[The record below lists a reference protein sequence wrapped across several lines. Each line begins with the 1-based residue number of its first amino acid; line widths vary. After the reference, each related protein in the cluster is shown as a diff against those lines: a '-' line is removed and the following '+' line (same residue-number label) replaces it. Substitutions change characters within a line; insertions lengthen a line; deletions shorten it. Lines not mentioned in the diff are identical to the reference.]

1 MTMPEVIMPKMGDAM
16 EAGTLSSWVKHEG
29 DQVEV
34 GDTLAEIETDKA
46 TMELEAEDAGVLTR
60 LLAGEGDEVAVGEAI
75 AVISA
80 DGEAPDAA
88 PDEAREEEEE
98 EEEEETADGADGRET
113 AETKDAETETAE
125 TEDAETEDAETG
137 APETKDAETKNAE
150 TKAPETKDAE
160 TKDAKSGEQG
170 ARARGAEEQQAATS
184 GPERS
189 ADGRVR
195 ASPVVRRLAREH
207 GIELAGI
214 SGSGPDGRIV
224 ERDVR
229 AALDSTDK
237 GAPERSAQAPADAA
251 PEGDGS
257 TPAAVTAPAP
267 SGATGT
273 ELSPLSRTQ
282 RVVGERMQQAWQAP
296 HHYATVEVHVDELLA
311 LRGRLNEALANE
323 AADGSG
329 DESGADGPADGPVKL
344 SINDF
349 VMRACALA
357 LRTFP
362 KLNSWWTA
370 EGIELHQRVDLAM
383 AVALEDGL
391 ITPVIRNA
399 AERTLSGISTEA
411 KELAARARSGK
422 LRPDEYQG
430 GTFTVSN
437 MGMYGVESFTAI
449 VNPPSVSIVAVSAVA
464 RRPDF
469 DAAGDVVPRSVLK
482 LTVGSD
488 HRVINGAENARYLTE
503 VKRLLEHPLLLTV

>member
-1 MTMPEVIMPKMGDAM
+1 MPEVVMPKMGDAM
-16 EAGTLSSWVKHEG
+16 EAGTLSSWLKHEG

-34 GDTLAEIETDKA
+34 GDALAEIETDKT

-60 LLAGEGDEVAVGEAI
+60 LIAGEGDEVAVGEPI
-75 AVISA
+75 AVIST

-88 PDEAREEEEE
+88 PDEARQVA
-98 EEEEETADGADGRET
+98 EETADSIGGRET
-113 AETKDAETETAE
+113 AETEAAETEAAE
-125 TEDAETEDAETG
+125 
-137 APETKDAETKNAE
+137 
-150 TKAPETKDAE
+150 
-160 TKDAKSGEQG
+160 SGEQG
-170 ARARGAEEQQAATS
+170 ARPREAEARRAATS

-229 AALDSTDK
+229 AVLERAEK

-251 PEGDGS
+251 PAGDGS
-257 TPAAVTAPAP
+257 TPAPVTAPAP
-267 SGATGT
+267 SGAAGT

-311 LRGRLNEALANE
+311 LRGRLNEALVDG

-329 DESGADGPADGPVKL
+329 DGSGADGPGGPVRL

-349 VMRACALA
+349 VMKACAQA

-370 EGIELHQRVDLAM
+370 DGIELHQRVDLAM

-399 AERTLSGISTEA
+399 AERTLSAISAEA

-449 VNPPSVSIVAVSAVA
+449 INPPSVSIVAVSAVA

-488 HRVINGAENARYLTE
+488 HRVVNGAENARYLAE

>member
-1 MTMPEVIMPKMGDAM
+1 MPEVIMPKMGDAM
-16 EAGTLSSWVKHEG
+16 EAGTLASWLKHEG

-34 GDTLAEIETDKA
+34 GDALAEIETDKA
-46 TMELEAEDAGVLTR
+46 TMELEADDAGVLTR
-60 LLAGEGDEVAVGEAI
+60 LIAGEGDEVAVGEAI

-88 PDEAREEEEE
+88 PDEAREVA
-98 EEEEETADGADGRET
+98 EETADSVGGRET
-113 AETKDAETETAE
+113 AETEAAETETEE
-125 TEDAETEDAETG
+125 TEAADATAE
-137 APETKDAETKNAE
+137 
-150 TKAPETKDAE
+150 
-160 TKDAKSGEQG
+160 SGEQAAP
-170 ARARGAEEQQAATS
+170 AREAETRRAATS
-184 GPERS
+184 GPERP

-195 ASPVVRRLAREH
+195 ASPLVRRLARER

-214 SGSGPDGRIV
+214 SGSGPDSRIV

-229 AALDSTDK
+229 AVLESTEK
-237 GAPERSAQAPADAA
+237 GAPEQSAQARMDAA
-251 PEGDGS
+251 TAGDGS
-257 TPAAVTAPAP
+257 TPAPVTAPAP
-267 SGATGT
+267 SGTAGT
-273 ELSPLSRTQ
+273 ELYPLSRTQ

-311 LRGRLNEALANE
+311 LRERLNEALTDGAT
-323 AADGSG
+323 DGSG
-329 DESGADGPADGPVKL
+329 DGSGTDGPADGPVRL

-349 VMRACALA
+349 VMKACALA
-357 LRTFP
+357 LRMFP

-370 EGIELHQRVDLAM
+370 DGIELHQRVDLAM
-383 AVALEDGL
+383 AVALDDGL

-399 AERTLSGISTEA
+399 AERTLSAISTEA
-411 KELAARARSGK
+411 RELAARARSGN

-449 VNPPSVSIVAVSAVA
+449 VNPPSVSIVAVSAVG

-469 DAAGDVVPRSVLK
+469 DATGDVVPRSVLK

-488 HRVINGAENARYLTE
+488 HRVVNGAENARYLAE

>member
-1 MTMPEVIMPKMGDAM
+1 MPKMGDAM
-16 EAGTLSSWVKHEG
+16 EAGTLSSWLKHEG

-34 GDTLAEIETDKA
+34 GDALAEIETDKT

-60 LLAGEGDEVAVGEAI
+60 LIAGEGDEVAVGEPI

-88 PDEAREEEEE
+88 PDEARQVA
-98 EEEEETADGADGRET
+98 EETADSVGGRET
-113 AETKDAETETAE
+113 AETETGEAEAAETEAAE
-125 TEDAETEDAETG
+125 
-137 APETKDAETKNAE
+137 
-150 TKAPETKDAE
+150 
-160 TKDAKSGEQG
+160 SGEQG
-170 ARARGAEEQQAATS
+170 ARPREAEAGRAATS

-195 ASPVVRRLAREH
+195 ASPAVRRLAREH

-229 AALDSTDK
+229 AVLERAEK

-251 PEGDGS
+251 PAGDGS
-257 TPAAVTAPAP
+257 TPAPVTAAAP
-267 SGATGT
+267 SGAAGT

-311 LRGRLNEALANE
+311 LRGRLNEALADG

-329 DESGADGPADGPVKL
+329 DGSGADGPGGPVKL

-349 VMRACALA
+349 VMKACAQA

-370 EGIELHQRVDLAM
+370 DGIELHQRVDLAM

-399 AERTLSGISTEA
+399 AERTLSAISTEA
-411 KELAARARSGK
+411 RELAARARSGK

-449 VNPPSVSIVAVSAVA
+449 INPPSVSIVAVSAVA

-488 HRVINGAENARYLTE
+488 HRVVNGAENARYLAE

>member
-16 EAGTLSSWVKHEG
+16 EAGTLSSWLKHEG

-34 GDTLAEIETDKA
+34 GDALAEIETDKA

-60 LLAGEGDEVAVGEAI
+60 LIAGEGDEVAVGKAI

-88 PDEAREEEEE
+88 PDETRDVA
-98 EEEEETADGADGRET
+98 EETADSVGGRET
-113 AETKDAETETAE
+113 AETETEE
-125 TEDAETEDAETG
+125 TEAAEAT
-137 APETKDAETKNAE
+137 
-150 TKAPETKDAE
+150 
-160 TKDAKSGEQG
+160 AKSGGQRAP
-170 ARARGAEEQQAATS
+170 AREAKARRAATS
-184 GPERS
+184 DLERS
-189 ADGRVR
+189 ADGQVR
-195 ASPVVRRLAREH
+195 ASPLVRRLAREH
-207 GIELAGI
+207 GVELAGI

-229 AALDSTDK
+229 AVLESTEK
-237 GAPERSAQAPADAA
+237 GTPERSAQGPTDAA
-251 PEGDGS
+251 PAGDGS
-257 TPAAVTAPAP
+257 TPAPVTAPAP
-267 SGATGT
+267 SGAAGI

-296 HHYATVEVHVDELLA
+296 HHYATVEVHVDEMLA
-311 LRGRLNEALANE
+311 LRGRLNEALADG

-329 DESGADGPADGPVKL
+329 GGSAADGPGDGPVRL

-349 VMRACALA
+349 VMKACALA

-370 EGIELHQRVDLAM
+370 DGIELHQRVDLAM

-399 AERTLSGISTEA
+399 AERTLSAISIEA
-411 KELAARARSGK
+411 RELAARARSGK

-449 VNPPSVSIVAVSAVA
+449 VNSPSVSIVAVSAVA

-469 DAAGDVVPRSVLK
+469 DATGEVVPRSVLK
-482 LTVGSD
+482 LTIGSD
-488 HRVINGAENARYLTE
+488 HRAVNGAENARYLAE

>member
-1 MTMPEVIMPKMGDAM
+1 MPEVLMPKMGDAM
-16 EAGTLSSWVKHEG
+16 EAGTLSSWLKHEG

-34 GDTLAEIETDKA
+34 GDALAEIETDKT

-60 LLAGEGDEVAVGEAI
+60 VIAGEGDEVAVGEPI

-88 PDEAREEEEE
+88 PDEARQGA
-98 EEEEETADGADGRET
+98 EETEDSASGRET
-113 AETKDAETETAE
+113 AETQTAETQTAKSETAE
-125 TEDAETEDAETG
+125 TKAAKNETAEAET
-137 APETKDAETKNAE
+137 AE
-150 TKAPETKDAE
+150 TKAAE
-160 TKDAKSGEQG
+160 TEATESGERG
-170 ARARGAEEQQAATS
+170 VRARGAEAQKAAAS

-207 GIELAGI
+207 GIELAEI

-229 AALDSTDK
+229 AVLEGAEK

-251 PEGDGS
+251 PAGDGS
-257 TPAAVTAPAP
+257 TSAQVTAAAP
-267 SGATGT
+267 SGAAGT

-311 LRGRLNEALANE
+311 LRGRLNEALVDG

-329 DESGADGPADGPVKL
+329 DGSGVDAPGADGPVGGPVRL

-349 VMRACALA
+349 VMKACALA

-370 EGIELHQRVDLAM
+370 DGIELHQRVDLAM

-399 AERTLSGISTEA
+399 GERTLSAISTEA
-411 KELAARARSGK
+411 KELAVRARSGK

-449 VNPPSVSIVAVSAVA
+449 INPPSVSIVAVSAVA

-469 DAAGDVVPRSVLK
+469 DAAGDIVPRSVLK

-488 HRVINGAENARYLTE
+488 HRVVNGAENARYLAE

>member
-1 MTMPEVIMPKMGDAM
+1 MPEVVMPKMGDAM
-16 EAGTLSSWVKHEG
+16 EAGTLASWLKHEG

-34 GDTLAEIETDKA
+34 GDALAEIETDKA
-46 TMELEAEDAGVLTR
+46 TMELDADDAGVLTR
-60 LLAGEGDEVAVGEAI
+60 LIAGEGDEVAVGEAI

-88 PDEAREEEEE
+88 PDEAREVA
-98 EEEEETADGADGRET
+98 EETADSVGGRET
-113 AETKDAETETAE
+113 AETETEETETEE
-125 TEDAETEDAETG
+125 TEAADATAE
-137 APETKDAETKNAE
+137 
-150 TKAPETKDAE
+150 
-160 TKDAKSGEQG
+160 SGEQAAP
-170 ARARGAEEQQAATS
+170 AREAEARRAATS
-184 GPERS
+184 GPERP

-195 ASPVVRRLAREH
+195 ASPLVRRLAREH

-229 AALDSTDK
+229 AVLESTEK
-237 GAPERSAQAPADAA
+237 GAPEQSAQAPADAA
-251 PEGDGS
+251 TAGDGS
-257 TPAAVTAPAP
+257 TPAPVTAPAP
-267 SGATGT
+267 SGTAGT
-273 ELSPLSRTQ
+273 ELYPLSRTQ

-311 LRGRLNEALANE
+311 LRERLNEALADG

-329 DESGADGPADGPVKL
+329 DGSGVDGPAGGLVRL

-349 VMRACALA
+349 VMKACALA

-370 EGIELHQRVDLAM
+370 DGIELHQRVDLAM

-399 AERTLSGISTEA
+399 AERTLSAISAEA
-411 KELAARARSGK
+411 RELAARARSGK

-488 HRVINGAENARYLTE
+488 HRVVNGAENARYLAE

>member
-16 EAGTLSSWVKHEG
+16 EAGTLSSWLKHEG
-29 DQVEV
+29 DQVEA
-34 GDTLAEIETDKA
+34 GDILAEIETDKA
-46 TMELEAEDAGVLTR
+46 TMELEAEDTGVLTR
-60 LLAGEGDEVAVGEAI
+60 LIAGEGDEVAVGEPI

-88 PDEAREEEEE
+88 SDEAGQVA
-98 EEEEETADGADGRET
+98 EETADSAGGRET
-113 AETKDAETETAE
+113 ADTEGAE
-125 TEDAETEDAETG
+125 TEDAETEGAEAEGAEAEGAET
-137 APETKDAETKNAE
+137 ETAE
-150 TKAPETKDAE
+150 
-160 TKDAKSGEQG
+160 SGEQG
-170 ARARGAEEQQAATS
+170 ARAREAEAGRAAAPGS
-184 GPERS
+184 ERS

-229 AALDSTDK
+229 AALERAEK

-251 PEGDGS
+251 PAGDGS
-257 TPAAVTAPAP
+257 TPAPVTAAAP
-267 SGATGT
+267 SGAAGT

-311 LRGRLNEALANE
+311 LRGQLNEALAE
-323 AADGSG
+323 RAADGSG
-329 DESGADGPADGPVKL
+329 DGSGMDGSAGGPVRL

-349 VMRACALA
+349 VMKACALA
-357 LRTFP
+357 LGTFP
-362 KLNSWWTA
+362 KLNSWWTSD
-370 EGIELHQRVDLAM
+370 GIELHQRVDLAM

-399 AERTLSGISTEA
+399 AEQTLSAISTEA

-422 LRPDEYQG
+422 LHPDEYQG

-449 VNPPSVSIVAVSAVA
+449 INPPSVSIVAVSAVA

-469 DAAGDVVPRSVLK
+469 DAAGDLVARSVLK

-488 HRVINGAENARYLTE
+488 HRVVNGAENARYLAE

>member
-1 MTMPEVIMPKMGDAM
+1 MPEVIMPKMGDAM
-16 EAGTLSSWVKHEG
+16 EAGTLASWLKHEG

-34 GDTLAEIETDKA
+34 GDALAEIETDKA

-60 LLAGEGDEVAVGEAI
+60 LVAGEGDEVAVGETI

-88 PDEAREEEEE
+88 PDKAREVA
-98 EEEEETADGADGRET
+98 EETADSADGRET
-113 AETKDAETETAE
+113 AETETAETGTAETGTAETGTAETETAE
-125 TEDAETEDAETG
+125 TETAETETAET
-137 APETKDAETKNAE
+137 TAE
-150 TKAPETKDAE
+150 
-160 TKDAKSGEQG
+160 SGEQG
-170 ARARGAEEQQAATS
+170 ARTREDEGRQAATS

-189 ADGRVR
+189 GDGRVR

-207 GIELAGI
+207 SIELAGI
-214 SGSGPDGRIV
+214 SGSGPGGRIV

-229 AALDSTDK
+229 AALESTEK
-237 GAPERSAQAPADAA
+237 GAPEPSAQ
-251 PEGDGS
+251 
-257 TPAAVTAPAP
+257 P
-267 SGATGT
+267 SGGATGT

-296 HHYATVEVHVDELLA
+296 HHYATVEVHVDELLT
-311 LRGRLNEALANE
+311 LRGRLNEALA
-323 AADGSG
+323 DGSE
-329 DESGADGPADGPVKL
+329 DDSGADGPVRL

-349 VMRACALA
+349 VMKACALA

-370 EGIELHQRVDLAM
+370 DGIELHQQVDLAM

-399 AERTLSGISTEA
+399 VERTLSAISTEA
-411 KELAARARSGK
+411 RELAARARSGK

-449 VNPPSVSIVAVSAVA
+449 INPPSVSIVAVSAVG

-469 DAAGDVVPRSVLK
+469 DATGAVVPRSVLK
-482 LTVGSD
+482 LTIGSD
-488 HRVINGAENARYLTE
+488 HRVINGAENARYLAE

>member
-1 MTMPEVIMPKMGDAM
+1 
-16 EAGTLSSWVKHEG
+16 
-29 DQVEV
+29 
-34 GDTLAEIETDKA
+34 
-46 TMELEAEDAGVLTR
+46 MELEAEDAGVLTR
-60 LLAGEGDEVAVGEAI
+60 LIAGEGDEVPVGKPI

-80 DGEAPDAA
+80 DGEAPEEA
-88 PDEAREEEEE
+88 PDEARQGAEEAADGEAPEEAPGE
-98 EEEEETADGADGRET
+98 AGQAAEETTDGAGGR
-113 AETKDAETETAE
+113 ETAE
-125 TEDAETEDAETG
+125 TEDAETETTEAE
-137 APETKDAETKNAE
+137 AAEPEAAE
-150 TKAPETKDAE
+150 P
-160 TKDAKSGEQG
+160 GEQG
-170 ARARGAEEQQAATS
+170 ARAREAKEQRAPTS

-229 AALDSTDK
+229 AALEGAEK
-237 GAPERSAQAPADAA
+237 GAPERGTQAPAEAA
-251 PEGDGS
+251 PAGDGS
-257 TPAAVTAPAP
+257 APAPVTAPAP
-267 SGATGT
+267 SGAAGT

-311 LRGRLNEALANE
+311 LRGRLNEALADGG
-323 AADGSG
+323 ADGSG
-329 DESGADGPADGPVKL
+329 DGSGADGPASGPVKL

-349 VMRACALA
+349 VMKACALA

-370 EGIELHQRVDLAM
+370 EGIELHQRVDMAM

-399 AERTLSGISTEA
+399 AERSLSAISTEA
-411 KELAARARSGK
+411 KELAARARAGK

-449 VNPPSVSIVAVSAVA
+449 INPPSVSIVAVSAVA

-469 DAAGDVVPRSVLK
+469 DAAGDLVPRSVLK

-488 HRVINGAENARYLTE
+488 HRVVNGAENARYLAE

>member
-1 MTMPEVIMPKMGDAM
+1 MPEVIMPKMGDAM
-16 EAGTLSSWVKHEG
+16 EAGTLASWLKHEG

-34 GDTLAEIETDKA
+34 GDALAEIETDKA

-60 LLAGEGDEVAVGEAI
+60 LIAGEGDEVAVGEAI

-88 PDEAREEEEE
+88 PDEAREEEE
-98 EEEEETADGADGRET
+98 AGNSVGGQET
-113 AETKDAETETAE
+113 AETETAETETAE
-125 TEDAETEDAETG
+125 TEDAETEDAET
-137 APETKDAETKNAE
+137 EDAE
-150 TKAPETKDAE
+150 
-160 TKDAKSGEQG
+160 SGEQRAQ
-170 ARARGAEEQQAATS
+170 AREAEARRAATPGS
-184 GPERS
+184 ERP

-195 ASPVVRRLAREH
+195 ASPIVRRLAREH

-214 SGSGPDGRIV
+214 SGSGPDGRII

-229 AALDSTDK
+229 AVMESTEK
-237 GAPERSAQAPADAA
+237 GTPEPSAQAPADAA
-251 PEGDGS
+251 REGDGS
-257 TPAAVTAPAP
+257 TPAPVTAPAP
-267 SGATGT
+267 SGAAGT
-273 ELSPLSRTQ
+273 ELSRLSRTQ

-296 HHYATVEVHVDELLA
+296 HHYATIEVHVDELLA
-311 LRGRLNEALANE
+311 LRGRLNEALA
-323 AADGSG
+323 DGSG
-329 DESGADGPADGPVKL
+329 DDSGADGPAGGPVRL

-349 VMRACALA
+349 VMKACALA

-370 EGIELHQRVDLAM
+370 DGIELHQRVDLAM

-399 AERTLSGISTEA
+399 AERTLSAISTEA
-411 KELAARARSGK
+411 RELAARARSGK

-449 VNPPSVSIVAVSAVA
+449 VNPPSVSIVAVSAAA

-469 DAAGDVVPRSVLK
+469 DATGDVVPRSVLK

-488 HRVINGAENARYLTE
+488 HRVINGAENARFLAE

>member
-1 MTMPEVIMPKMGDAM
+1 MPEVIMPKMGDAM
-16 EAGTLSSWVKHEG
+16 EAGTLASWLKHEG

-34 GDTLAEIETDKA
+34 GDALAEIETDKA

-60 LLAGEGDEVAVGEAI
+60 LVAGEGDEVAVGETI

-88 PDEAREEEEE
+88 PDKAREVA
-98 EEEEETADGADGRET
+98 EETADSAGGRET
-113 AETKDAETETAE
+113 AETETAE
-125 TEDAETEDAETG
+125 TETAETETAET
-137 APETKDAETKNAE
+137 TAE
-150 TKAPETKDAE
+150 
-160 TKDAKSGEQG
+160 SGEQG
-170 ARARGAEEQQAATS
+170 ASTREDEGRQAATS

-189 ADGRVR
+189 GDGRVR
-195 ASPVVRRLAREH
+195 ASPVVRRLAQEH
-207 GIELAGI
+207 SIELAGI
-214 SGSGPDGRIV
+214 SGSGPGGRIV

-229 AALDSTDK
+229 AALESTEK
-237 GAPERSAQAPADAA
+237 GAPEPSAQ
-251 PEGDGS
+251 
-257 TPAAVTAPAP
+257 P
-267 SGATGT
+267 SDATGT

-311 LRGRLNEALANE
+311 LRGRLNEALAE
-323 AADGSG
+323 GSE
-329 DESGADGPADGPVKL
+329 DDSGADGPVRL

-349 VMRACALA
+349 VMKACALA

-362 KLNSWWTA
+362 KLNSWRTA
-370 EGIELHQRVDLAM
+370 DGIELHQQVDLAM

-399 AERTLSGISTEA
+399 AERTLSAISTEA
-411 KELAARARSGK
+411 RELAARARSGK

-449 VNPPSVSIVAVSAVA
+449 INPPSVSIVAVSAVG

-469 DAAGDVVPRSVLK
+469 DATGAVVPRSVLK

-488 HRVINGAENARYLTE
+488 HRVVNGAENARYLAE

>member
-1 MTMPEVIMPKMGDAM
+1 MPEVIMPKMGDAM
-16 EAGTLSSWVKHEG
+16 EAGTLSSWLKHEG

-60 LLAGEGDEVAVGEAI
+60 VIAGEGDEVAVGEPI

-88 PDEAREEEEE
+88 PDETRQA
-98 EEEEETADGADGRET
+98 EEETEDGADGREAAEGEENKAGEAKAAE
-113 AETKDAETETAE
+113 AETKEAKAEETETKEAKAE
-125 TEDAETEDAETG
+125 KTEATE
-137 APETKDAETKNAE
+137 P
-150 TKAPETKDAE
+150 
-160 TKDAKSGEQG
+160 GEQG
-170 ARARGAEEQQAATS
+170 GRAREAEARQAATS
-184 GPERS
+184 GPEPS

-207 GIELAGI
+207 DIELAGI

-229 AALDSTDK
+229 AVLEGAEK
-237 GAPERSAQAPADAA
+237 GTPERSTQASADAA
-251 PEGDGS
+251 PAGDGS
-257 TPAAVTAPAP
+257 SAAPVTAPAP
-267 SGATGT
+267 SGAAET

-311 LRGRLNEALANE
+311 LRRQLNEALADE
-323 AADGSG
+323 TADGSEVDAPG
-329 DESGADGPADGPVKL
+329 VDDPADGPVRL

-349 VMRACALA
+349 VMKACALA
-357 LRTFP
+357 LRAFP

-370 EGIELHQRVDLAM
+370 DGIELHRRVDLAM

-399 AERTLSGISTEA
+399 AERSLSAISTEA
-411 KELAARARSGK
+411 KELAKRARSGK

-449 VNPPSVSIVAVSAVA
+449 INPPSVSIVAVSAVA

-469 DAAGDVVPRSVLK
+469 DEAGDVVPRSVLK

-488 HRVINGAENARYLTE
+488 HRVVNGAENARYLAE

>member
-16 EAGTLSSWVKHEG
+16 EAGTLSSWLKHEG

-60 LLAGEGDEVAVGEAI
+60 LIAGEGDEVAVGEPI

-88 PDEAREEEEE
+88 PDEARQVVEES
-98 EEEEETADGADGRET
+98 
-113 AETKDAETETAE
+113 AETETGETDASESGAAE
-125 TEDAETEDAETG
+125 TETREAKAAETEAAQPG
-137 APETKDAETKNAE
+137 KQA
-150 TKAPETKDAE
+150 
-160 TKDAKSGEQG
+160 G
-170 ARARGAEEQQAATS
+170 RAREPEARRAAAS

-229 AALDSTDK
+229 AVLEGAEK

-251 PEGDGS
+251 PAGDGS
-257 TPAAVTAPAP
+257 TPPQVTAAAP
-267 SGATGT
+267 SGAAGT

-311 LRGRLNEALANE
+311 LRGQLNEALAE
-323 AADGSG
+323 PAADGSG
-329 DESGADGPADGPVKL
+329 DGSGVDAPGVDGPVGGPVRL

-349 VMRACALA
+349 VMKACALA

-370 EGIELHQRVDLAM
+370 DGIELHQRVDLAM

-399 AERTLSGISTEA
+399 GELTLSAISTEA
-411 KELAARARSGK
+411 KELAMRARSGK

-449 VNPPSVSIVAVSAVA
+449 INPPSVSIVAVSAVA

-469 DAAGDVVPRSVLK
+469 DAAGDIVPRSVLK

-488 HRVINGAENARYLTE
+488 HRVVNGAENARYLAE

>member
-1 MTMPEVIMPKMGDAM
+1 MPEVIMPKMGDAM
-16 EAGTLSSWVKHEG
+16 EAGTLASWLKHEG
-29 DQVEV
+29 DQVKV
-34 GDTLAEIETDKA
+34 GDALAEIETDKA

-60 LLAGEGDEVAVGEAI
+60 LVAGEGDEVAVGETI

-88 PDEAREEEEE
+88 PDKAREVA
-98 EEEEETADGADGRET
+98 EETADSADGQET
-113 AETKDAETETAE
+113 GETETAETETAE
-125 TEDAETEDAETG
+125 TTAE
-137 APETKDAETKNAE
+137 
-150 TKAPETKDAE
+150 
-160 TKDAKSGEQG
+160 SGEQG
-170 ARARGAEEQQAATS
+170 ARAREDKGRQAATS

-189 ADGRVR
+189 GDGRVR

-207 GIELAGI
+207 SIELAGI
-214 SGSGPDGRIV
+214 SGSGPGGRIV

-229 AALDSTDK
+229 AALESTKK
-237 GAPERSAQAPADAA
+237 GAPEPSAQPR
-251 PEGDGS
+251 G
-257 TPAAVTAPAP
+257 
-267 SGATGT
+267 GATGT

-311 LRGRLNEALANE
+311 LRGRLNETL
-323 AADGSG
+323 ADGSE
-329 DESGADGPADGPVKL
+329 DDSGAEGPVRL

-349 VMRACALA
+349 VMKACALA

-370 EGIELHQRVDLAM
+370 DGIELHQQVDLAM

-399 AERTLSGISTEA
+399 AERTLSAISTEA
-411 KELAARARSGK
+411 RDLAARARSGK

-449 VNPPSVSIVAVSAVA
+449 INPPSVSIVAVSAVG

-469 DAAGDVVPRSVLK
+469 DATGAVVPRSVLK

-488 HRVINGAENARYLTE
+488 HRVVNGAENARYLAE

>member
-1 MTMPEVIMPKMGDAM
+1 MPEVIMPKMGDAM
-16 EAGTLSSWVKHEG
+16 EAGTLASWLKHEG

-34 GDTLAEIETDKA
+34 GDALAEIETDKA
-46 TMELEAEDAGVLTR
+46 TMELEADDAGVLTR
-60 LLAGEGDEVAVGEAI
+60 LIAGEGDEVAVGEAI

-88 PDEAREEEEE
+88 PDEAREVA
-98 EEEEETADGADGRET
+98 EETADSVGGRET
-113 AETKDAETETAE
+113 AETEAAETETEE
-125 TEDAETEDAETG
+125 TEAADATAE
-137 APETKDAETKNAE
+137 
-150 TKAPETKDAE
+150 
-160 TKDAKSGEQG
+160 SGEQAAP
-170 ARARGAEEQQAATS
+170 AREAETRRAATS
-184 GPERS
+184 GPERP

-195 ASPVVRRLAREH
+195 ASPLVRRLARER

-214 SGSGPDGRIV
+214 SGSGPDSRIV

-229 AALDSTDK
+229 AVLESTEK
-237 GAPERSAQAPADAA
+237 GAPEQSAQARMDAA
-251 PEGDGS
+251 TAGDGS
-257 TPAAVTAPAP
+257 TPAPVTAPAP
-267 SGATGT
+267 SGTAGT
-273 ELSPLSRTQ
+273 ELYPLSRTQ

-311 LRGRLNEALANE
+311 LRERLNEALADG
-323 AADGSG
+323 ATDGSG
-329 DESGADGPADGPVKL
+329 DGSGTDGPADGPVRL

-349 VMRACALA
+349 VMKACALA
-357 LRTFP
+357 LRMFP

-370 EGIELHQRVDLAM
+370 DGIELHQRVDLAM

-399 AERTLSGISTEA
+399 AERTLSAISTEA
-411 KELAARARSGK
+411 RELAARARSGN

-469 DAAGDVVPRSVLK
+469 DATGDVVPRSVLK

-488 HRVINGAENARYLTE
+488 HRVVNGAENARYLAE

>member
-16 EAGTLSSWVKHEG
+16 EAGTVSSWLKHEG
-29 DQVEV
+29 DQIEV

-60 LLAGEGDEVAVGEAI
+60 LIAGEGDEVAVGEPI

-88 PDEAREEEEE
+88 PDEARQGPEEA
-98 EEEEETADGADGRET
+98 ADSADGRTT
-113 AETKDAETETAE
+113 AKTEGGSGGEENGAAEAR
-125 TEDAETEDAETG
+125 AAETG
-137 APETKDAETKNAE
+137 AAETGAAE
-150 TKAPETKDAE
+150 TGAAE
-160 TKDAKSGEQG
+160 TGAAGTKAAGSGKQG
-170 ARARGAEEQQAATS
+170 ARTREAEGRRAAAA

-207 GIELAGI
+207 GIELAEI
-214 SGSGPDGRIV
+214 PGSGPDGRIV

-229 AALDSTDK
+229 AVLERADQ
-237 GAPERSAQAPADAA
+237 GAPEQGAQAPADAGA
-251 PEGDGS
+251 AGDGS
-257 TPAAVTAPAP
+257 APAPVTAPAA
-267 SGATGT
+267 SGAAGT

-282 RVVGERMQQAWQAP
+282 RVVGERLQQAWRAP
-296 HHYATVEVHVDELLA
+296 HHYATMEVHMDELLA
-311 LRGRLNEALANE
+311 LRGRLNEALA
-323 AADGSG
+323 DGTAG
-329 DESGADGPADGPVKL
+329 GSGADGPVRL

-349 VMRACALA
+349 VMKACALA

-370 EGIELHQRVDLAM
+370 DGIELHQQVDLAM

-399 AERTLSGISTEA
+399 GERTLSAISAEA

-449 VNPPSVSIVAVSAVA
+449 INPPSVSIMAVSAVA

-469 DAAGDVVPRSVLK
+469 DAAGDVVARSVLK

-488 HRVINGAENARYLTE
+488 HRVVNGAENARYLAE

>member
-1 MTMPEVIMPKMGDAM
+1 MPEVIMPKMGDAM
-16 EAGTLSSWVKHEG
+16 EAGTLSSWLKHEG

-34 GDTLAEIETDKA
+34 GDALAEIETDKA
-46 TMELEAEDAGVLTR
+46 SMELEAEDAGVLTR
-60 LLAGEGDEVAVGEAI
+60 IIAGEGDEVAVGEAI

-80 DGEAPDAA
+80 DGEAPDTA
-88 PDEAREEEEE
+88 PDEAREVAEES
-98 EEEEETADGADGRET
+98 ADSVGGREA
-113 AETKDAETETAE
+113 AESEAAESEAAESEAAETEA
-125 TEDAETEDAETG
+125 AETG
-137 APETKDAETKNAE
+137 TAEAAAE
-150 TKAPETKDAE
+150 
-160 TKDAKSGEQG
+160 SGEHG
-170 ARARGAEEQQAATS
+170 ARARGAEPRHAASS

-189 ADGRVR
+189 SDGWVR
-195 ASPVVRRLAREH
+195 ASPLVRQLARKH
-207 GIELAGI
+207 GIDLAGI
-214 SGSGPDGRIV
+214 SGSGPDGRII

-229 AALDSTDK
+229 AMLESTDK
-237 GAPERSAQAPADAA
+237 GAPKPSAKAPTDATVA
-251 PEGDGS
+251 GDGS
-257 TPAAVTAPAP
+257 APAP
-267 SGATGT
+267 VTAHAPGSAPVT

-296 HHYATVEVHVDELLA
+296 HHYATMEVHVDELLA
-311 LRGRLNEALANE
+311 LRERLNEALADG

-329 DESGADGPADGPVKL
+329 DDSRADGPAGGPIRL

-349 VMRACALA
+349 VMKACALA

-370 EGIELHQRVDLAM
+370 DGIELHQRVDLAM

-399 AERTLSGISTEA
+399 AERTLSAISAEA
-411 KELAARARSGK
+411 RELATRARSGK

-469 DAAGDVVPRSVLK
+469 DATGDVVPRSVLK

-488 HRVINGAENARYLTE
+488 HRVVNGAENARYLAE
-503 VKRLLEHPLLLTV
+503 VKRLLEHPLLLTA

>member
-1 MTMPEVIMPKMGDAM
+1 MPEVIMPKMGDAM
-16 EAGTLSSWVKHEG
+16 EAGTLSSWLKHEG

-60 LLAGEGDEVAVGEAI
+60 LIAGEGDEVAVGEPI

-80 DGEAPDAA
+80 DGKAPDAA
-88 PDEAREEEEE
+88 PDEARQV
-98 EEEEETADGADGRET
+98 
-113 AETKDAETETAE
+113 AEETAE
-125 TEDAETEDAETG
+125 TETGETETAASESEAAETEAAE
-137 APETKDAETKNAE
+137 
-150 TKAPETKDAE
+150 
-160 TKDAKSGEQG
+160 SGEQKG
-170 ARARGAEEQQAATS
+170 RAREPEERQAATS

-189 ADGRVR
+189 TDGRVR

-229 AALDSTDK
+229 AVLEGAEK

-251 PEGDGS
+251 PAGDGS
-257 TPAAVTAPAP
+257 APAQVTAPAP
-267 SGATGT
+267 SGAAGT

-311 LRGRLNEALANE
+311 LRGRLNEALADG

-329 DESGADGPADGPVKL
+329 DGPWVDAPGVDGPGVDGPVGGPVRL

-349 VMRACALA
+349 VMKACALA

-370 EGIELHQRVDLAM
+370 DGIELHQRVDLAM

-399 AERTLSGISTEA
+399 GERTLSAISTEA
-411 KELAARARSGK
+411 KELAMRARSGK

-449 VNPPSVSIVAVSAVA
+449 INPPSVSIVAVSAVA

-469 DAAGDVVPRSVLK
+469 DAAGDIVPRSVLK

-488 HRVINGAENARYLTE
+488 HRVVNGAENARYLAE

>member
-1 MTMPEVIMPKMGDAM
+1 MPKMGDAM
-16 EAGTLSSWVKHEG
+16 EAGTLSSWLKHEG

-34 GDTLAEIETDKA
+34 GDALAEIETDKT

-60 LLAGEGDEVAVGEAI
+60 VIAGEGDEVAVGEPI

-88 PDEAREEEEE
+88 PDEARQGA
-98 EEEEETADGADGRET
+98 EETEDSASGRET
-113 AETKDAETETAE
+113 AETQTAETQTAETQTAKSETAE
-125 TEDAETEDAETG
+125 TKAAKNETAEAET
-137 APETKDAETKNAE
+137 AE
-150 TKAPETKDAE
+150 TKAAE
-160 TKDAKSGEQG
+160 TEATESGEQG
-170 ARARGAEEQQAATS
+170 VRARGAEAQKAAAS

-229 AALDSTDK
+229 AVLEGAEK

-251 PEGDGS
+251 PAGDGS
-257 TPAAVTAPAP
+257 TSAQVTAAAP
-267 SGATGT
+267 SGAAGT

-311 LRGRLNEALANE
+311 LRGRLNEALVDG

-329 DESGADGPADGPVKL
+329 EGSGVDAPGVDGPVGGPVKL

-349 VMRACALA
+349 VMKACALA

-370 EGIELHQRVDLAM
+370 DGIELHQRVDLAM
-383 AVALEDGL
+383 AVALDDGL

-399 AERTLSGISTEA
+399 GERTLSAISTEA
-411 KELAARARSGK
+411 KELAMRARSGK

-437 MGMYGVESFTAI
+437 MGMYGVDSFTAI
-449 VNPPSVSIVAVSAVA
+449 INPPSVSIVAVSAVA

-469 DAAGDVVPRSVLK
+469 DAAGDIVPRSVLK

-488 HRVINGAENARYLTE
+488 HRVVNGAENARYLAE

>member
-1 MTMPEVIMPKMGDAM
+1 MPEVIMPKMGDAM
-16 EAGTLSSWVKHEG
+16 EAGTLASWLKHEG

-34 GDTLAEIETDKA
+34 GDALAEIETDKA

-60 LLAGEGDEVAVGEAI
+60 LIAGEGDEVAVGEAI

-88 PDEAREEEEE
+88 PDEAREV
-98 EEEEETADGADGRET
+98 
-113 AETKDAETETAE
+113 AEETAE
-125 TEDAETEDAETG
+125 TEAPETEAAETEAPESE
-137 APETKDAETKNAE
+137 APETEALETE
-150 TKAPETKDAE
+150 
-160 TKDAKSGEQG
+160 
-170 ARARGAEEQQAATS
+170 ARQAATS
-184 GPERS
+184 GPENA

-195 ASPVVRRLAREH
+195 ASPIVRRLAREH
-207 GIELAGI
+207 DIDLARI

-229 AALDSTDK
+229 AVLESTEE
-237 GAPERSAQAPADAA
+237 GAPERSMQAPAG
-251 PEGDGS
+251 EG
-257 TPAAVTAPAP
+257 A
-267 SGATGT
+267 GT

-296 HHYATVEVHVDELLA
+296 HHYATMEVHVDELLA
-311 LRGRLNEALANE
+311 LRGRLNEALADE
-323 AADGSG
+323 AADGSEDG
-329 DESGADGPADGPVKL
+329 SGADRPAGDPVRL

-349 VMRACALA
+349 VMKACALA

-370 EGIELHQRVDLAM
+370 DGIELHQQVDLAM

-399 AERTLSGISTEA
+399 AERTLSAISAEA
-411 KELAARARSGK
+411 RELAARARSGK

-449 VNPPSVSIVAVSAVA
+449 VNPPSVSIVAVSAAA

-469 DAAGDVVPRSVLK
+469 DATGAVVPRSVLK
-482 LTVGSD
+482 LTIGSD
-488 HRVINGAENARYLTE
+488 HRVVNGAENARYLAE
-503 VKRLLEHPLLLTV
+503 VKRLLEQPLLLTV

>member
-1 MTMPEVIMPKMGDAM
+1 MPEVIMPKMGDAM
-16 EAGTLSSWVKHEG
+16 EAGTLSSWLKHEG

-34 GDTLAEIETDKA
+34 GDALAEIETDKA
-46 TMELEAEDAGVLTR
+46 SMELEAEDAGVLTR
-60 LLAGEGDEVAVGEAI
+60 IIAGEGDEVAVGEAI

-80 DGEAPDAA
+80 DGEASGTA
-88 PDEAREEEEE
+88 PDEAREVAEES
-98 EEEEETADGADGRET
+98 ADSVGGREA
-113 AETKDAETETAE
+113 AESEAAETEA
-125 TEDAETEDAETG
+125 AETG
-137 APETKDAETKNAE
+137 TAEAAAE
-150 TKAPETKDAE
+150 
-160 TKDAKSGEQG
+160 SGEHG
-170 ARARGAEEQQAATS
+170 ARARGAEPRHAASS

-189 ADGRVR
+189 SDGWVR
-195 ASPVVRRLAREH
+195 ASPLVRQLAREH
-207 GIELAGI
+207 GIDLAGI
-214 SGSGPDGRIV
+214 SGSGPGGRIV

-229 AALDSTDK
+229 AVLESTDK
-237 GAPERSAQAPADAA
+237 GAPEPSAKAPADA
-251 PEGDGS
+251 
-257 TPAAVTAPAP
+257 TPVTK
-267 SGATGT
+267 
-273 ELSPLSRTQ
+273 LSPLSRTQ

-296 HHYATVEVHVDELLA
+296 HHYATMEVHVDELLA
-311 LRGRLNEALANE
+311 LRERLNEALADG
-323 AADGSG
+323 ATDGSG
-329 DESGADGPADGPVKL
+329 DDSRADGPAGGPIRL

-349 VMRACALA
+349 VMKACALA

-370 EGIELHQRVDLAM
+370 DGIELHQRVDLAM

-399 AERTLSGISTEA
+399 AERTLSAISAEA
-411 KELAARARSGK
+411 RELAARARSGK

-469 DAAGDVVPRSVLK
+469 DATGDVVPRSVLK

-488 HRVINGAENARYLTE
+488 HRVVNGAENARYLAE
-503 VKRLLEHPLLLTV
+503 VKRLLEHPLLLTA

>member
-1 MTMPEVIMPKMGDAM
+1 MPEVIMPKMGDAM
-16 EAGTLSSWVKHEG
+16 EAGTLSSWLKHEG

-34 GDTLAEIETDKA
+34 GDALAEIETDKA

-60 LLAGEGDEVAVGEAI
+60 LIAGEGDEVAVGEPI

-88 PDEAREEEEE
+88 PDEARQGA
-98 EEEEETADGADGRET
+98 EETEDSASGRET
-113 AETKDAETETAE
+113 AETQTAETQTAKSETAE
-125 TEDAETEDAETG
+125 TKAAKNETAEAET
-137 APETKDAETKNAE
+137 AE
-150 TKAPETKDAE
+150 TKAAE
-160 TKDAKSGEQG
+160 TEATESGERG
-170 ARARGAEEQQAATS
+170 VRARGAEAQKAAAS

-207 GIELAGI
+207 GIELAEI

-229 AALDSTDK
+229 AVLEGAEK

-251 PEGDGS
+251 PAGDGS
-257 TPAAVTAPAP
+257 TSAQVTAAAP
-267 SGATGT
+267 SGAAGT

-311 LRGRLNEALANE
+311 LRGRLNEALVDG

-329 DESGADGPADGPVKL
+329 DGSGVDAPGADGPVGGPVRL

-349 VMRACALA
+349 VMKACALA

-370 EGIELHQRVDLAM
+370 DGIELHQRVDLAM
-383 AVALEDGL
+383 AVALDDGL

-399 AERTLSGISTEA
+399 GERTLSAISTEA
-411 KELAARARSGK
+411 KELAMRARSGK

-437 MGMYGVESFTAI
+437 MGMYGVDSFTAI
-449 VNPPSVSIVAVSAVA
+449 INPPSVSIVAVSAVA

-469 DAAGDVVPRSVLK
+469 DAAGDIVPRSVLK

-488 HRVINGAENARYLTE
+488 HRVVNGAENARYLAE

>member
-1 MTMPEVIMPKMGDAM
+1 MPEVIMPKMGDAM
-16 EAGTLSSWVKHEG
+16 EAGTLASWLKHEG

-34 GDTLAEIETDKA
+34 GDALAEIETDKA
-46 TMELEAEDAGVLTR
+46 TMELEADDAGVLTR
-60 LLAGEGDEVAVGEAI
+60 LIAGEGDEVAVGEAI

-88 PDEAREEEEE
+88 PDEAHEVA
-98 EEEEETADGADGRET
+98 EETADSVGGRET
-113 AETKDAETETAE
+113 AETETAE
-125 TEDAETEDAETG
+125 TETAETETAET
-137 APETKDAETKNAE
+137 ETAETETADATAE
-150 TKAPETKDAE
+150 
-160 TKDAKSGEQG
+160 SGEQAAP
-170 ARARGAEEQQAATS
+170 AREAETRRAATS
-184 GPERS
+184 GPERP

-195 ASPVVRRLAREH
+195 ASPLVRRLARER

-229 AALDSTDK
+229 AVLESTEK
-237 GAPERSAQAPADAA
+237 GAPEQSAQAPTDAA
-251 PEGDGS
+251 TAGDGS
-257 TPAAVTAPAP
+257 TPAPVTAPAP
-267 SGATGT
+267 SGTAGT
-273 ELSPLSRTQ
+273 ELYPLSRTQ

-311 LRGRLNEALANE
+311 LRERLNEALADG
-323 AADGSG
+323 ATDGSG
-329 DESGADGPADGPVKL
+329 DGSGTDGPADGPVRL

-349 VMRACALA
+349 VMKACALA

-370 EGIELHQRVDLAM
+370 DGIELHQRVDLAM

-399 AERTLSGISTEA
+399 AERTLSAISTEA
-411 KELAARARSGK
+411 RELAARARSGN

-469 DAAGDVVPRSVLK
+469 DATGDVVPRSVLK

-488 HRVINGAENARYLTE
+488 HRVVNGAENARYLAE

>member
-16 EAGTLSSWVKHEG
+16 EAGTLSSWLKHEG

-60 LLAGEGDEVAVGEAI
+60 LIAGEGDEVPVGKPI

-80 DGEAPDAA
+80 DGEAPEEAPGEAGQAA
-88 PDEAREEEEE
+88 EETTDGEAPGEERQAA
-98 EEEEETADGADGRET
+98 EETADSAGGRET
-113 AETKDAETETAE
+113 AETEGAETETTEAE
-125 TEDAETEDAETG
+125 AAEPEAAE
-137 APETKDAETKNAE
+137 PEAAE
-150 TKAPETKDAE
+150 
-160 TKDAKSGEQG
+160 SGEQG
-170 ARARGAEEQQAATS
+170 ARAREAKEQRAPTS

-229 AALDSTDK
+229 AALEGAEK
-237 GAPERSAQAPADAA
+237 GAPERGTQAPAGAA
-251 PEGDGS
+251 PAGDGS
-257 TPAAVTAPAP
+257 APAPVTAPAP
-267 SGATGT
+267 SGAAGT

-311 LRGRLNEALANE
+311 LRGRLNEALADGG
-323 AADGSG
+323 ADGSG
-329 DESGADGPADGPVKL
+329 DGSGADGPASGPVKL

-349 VMRACALA
+349 VMKACALA

-370 EGIELHQRVDLAM
+370 EGIELHQRVDMAM

-399 AERTLSGISTEA
+399 AERSLSAISTEA
-411 KELAARARSGK
+411 KELAARARAGK

-449 VNPPSVSIVAVSAVA
+449 INPPSVSIVAVSAVA

-469 DAAGDVVPRSVLK
+469 DAAGDLVPRSVLK

-488 HRVINGAENARYLTE
+488 HRVVNGAENARYLAE

>member
-1 MTMPEVIMPKMGDAM
+1 MPEVIMPKMGDAM
-16 EAGTLSSWVKHEG
+16 EAGTLASWLKHEG

-34 GDTLAEIETDKA
+34 GDALAEIETDKA
-46 TMELEAEDAGVLTR
+46 TMELEADDAGVLTR
-60 LLAGEGDEVAVGEAI
+60 LIAGEGDEVAVGEAI

-88 PDEAREEEEE
+88 PDEAREVA
-98 EEEEETADGADGRET
+98 EETADSVGGRET
-113 AETKDAETETAE
+113 AETEAAETETEE
-125 TEDAETEDAETG
+125 TEAADATAE
-137 APETKDAETKNAE
+137 
-150 TKAPETKDAE
+150 
-160 TKDAKSGEQG
+160 SGEQAAP
-170 ARARGAEEQQAATS
+170 AREAETRRAATS
-184 GPERS
+184 GPERP

-195 ASPVVRRLAREH
+195 ASPLVRRLARER

-214 SGSGPDGRIV
+214 SGSGPDSRIV

-229 AALDSTDK
+229 AVLESTEK
-237 GAPERSAQAPADAA
+237 GAPEQSAQARMDAA
-251 PEGDGS
+251 TAGDGS
-257 TPAAVTAPAP
+257 TPAPVTAPAP
-267 SGATGT
+267 SGTAGT
-273 ELSPLSRTQ
+273 ELYPLSRTQ

-296 HHYATVEVHVDELLA
+296 HHYATVEVHVDGLLA
-311 LRGRLNEALANE
+311 LRERLNEALADG
-323 AADGSG
+323 ATDGSG
-329 DESGADGPADGPVKL
+329 DGSGTDGPADGPVRL

-349 VMRACALA
+349 VMKACALA
-357 LRTFP
+357 LRMFP

-370 EGIELHQRVDLAM
+370 DGIELHQRVDLAM

-399 AERTLSGISTEA
+399 AERTLSAISTEA
-411 KELAARARSGK
+411 RELAARARSGN

-469 DAAGDVVPRSVLK
+469 DATGDVVPRSVLK

-488 HRVINGAENARYLTE
+488 HRVVNGAENARYLAE

>member
-1 MTMPEVIMPKMGDAM
+1 MPEVIMPKMGDAM
-16 EAGTLSSWVKHEG
+16 EAGTLASWLKHEG

-34 GDTLAEIETDKA
+34 GDALAEIETDKA

-60 LLAGEGDEVAVGEAI
+60 LIAGEGDEVAVGEAI
-75 AVISA
+75 AMISA

-98 EEEEETADGADGRET
+98 EKTEDNVGGQ
-113 AETKDAETETAE
+113 ETAE
-125 TEDAETEDAETG
+125 TEAAE
-137 APETKDAETKNAE
+137 
-150 TKAPETKDAE
+150 
-160 TKDAKSGEQG
+160 SGEQG
-170 ARARGAEEQQAATS
+170 AQAREAEARRSATP
-184 GPERS
+184 GPERP

-195 ASPVVRRLAREH
+195 ASPIVRRLAREH

-229 AALDSTDK
+229 AALESTEK
-237 GAPERSAQAPADAA
+237 GAPEQGAQAPADAA
-251 PEGDGS
+251 RAGDGS
-257 TPAAVTAPAP
+257 TPAPVTAPAP
-267 SGATGT
+267 SGAAGT
-273 ELSPLSRTQ
+273 ELSPLSKTQ
-282 RVVGERMQQAWQAP
+282 RVVGERTQQAWQAP
-296 HHYATVEVHVDELLA
+296 HHYATIEVYVDELLA
-311 LRGRLNEALANE
+311 LRGRLNEALADR

-329 DESGADGPADGPVKL
+329 DDSGADGPAGGPVRL

-349 VMRACALA
+349 VMKACALA

-370 EGIELHQRVDLAM
+370 DGIELHQRVDLAM

-399 AERTLSGISTEA
+399 AERTLSAISAEA
-411 KELAARARSGK
+411 RELAARARSGK

-449 VNPPSVSIVAVSAVA
+449 INPPSVSIVAVSAVA

-469 DAAGDVVPRSVLK
+469 DATGDVVPRSVLK

-488 HRVINGAENARYLTE
+488 HRVVNGAENARYLAE

>member
-16 EAGTLSSWVKHEG
+16 EAGTLSSWLKHEG

-34 GDTLAEIETDKA
+34 GDVLAEIETDKA

-60 LLAGEGDEVAVGEAI
+60 LIAGEGDEVAVGKPI
-75 AVISA
+75 AMISE
-80 DGEAPDAA
+80 DGETPDAA
-88 PDEAREEEEE
+88 PDEADQEA
-98 EEEEETADGADGRET
+98 EETADSAGGR
-113 AETKDAETETAE
+113 ETAE
-125 TEDAETEDAETG
+125 TEDAETKDAEG
-137 APETKDAETKNAE
+137 EPAETKDADTE
-150 TKAPETKDAE
+150 APETKDAE
-160 TKDAKSGEQG
+160 TKDAESGEQG
-170 ARARGAEEQQAATS
+170 ARAREAGKQQAATS
-184 GPERS
+184 IPERS

-207 GIELAGI
+207 SIELAGI
-214 SGSGPDGRIV
+214 SGSGPGGRIV

-229 AALDSTDK
+229 AALESTEK
-237 GAPERSAQAPADAA
+237 GAPEP
-251 PEGDGS
+251 S
-257 TPAAVTAPAP
+257 TQP
-267 SGATGT
+267 SGGATGT

-311 LRGRLNEALANE
+311 LRGRLNEALA
-323 AADGSG
+323 DGSEY
-329 DESGADGPADGPVKL
+329 DSGADGPVRL

-349 VMRACALA
+349 VMKACALA

-370 EGIELHQRVDLAM
+370 DGIELHQQVDLAM

-399 AERTLSGISTEA
+399 VERTLSAISTEA
-411 KELAARARSGK
+411 RELAARARSGK

-449 VNPPSVSIVAVSAVA
+449 INPPSVSIVAVSAVG

-469 DAAGDVVPRSVLK
+469 DATGAVVPRSVLK

-488 HRVINGAENARYLTE
+488 HRVVNGVENARYLAE

>member
-1 MTMPEVIMPKMGDAM
+1 MPEVIMPKMGDAM
-16 EAGTLSSWVKHEG
+16 EAGTLASWLKHEG

-34 GDTLAEIETDKA
+34 GDALAEIETDKA
-46 TMELEAEDAGVLTR
+46 TMELEADDAGVLTR
-60 LLAGEGDEVAVGEAI
+60 LIAGEGDEVAVGEAI

-88 PDEAREEEEE
+88 PDVVREVT
-98 EEEEETADGADGRET
+98 EETADGVDGRET
-113 AETKDAETETAE
+113 AETEAAETETEE
-125 TEDAETEDAETG
+125 TEAADTTAE
-137 APETKDAETKNAE
+137 
-150 TKAPETKDAE
+150 
-160 TKDAKSGEQG
+160 SGEQAAP
-170 ARARGAEEQQAATS
+170 AREAEARRAATS
-184 GPERS
+184 GPERP

-195 ASPVVRRLAREH
+195 ASPLVRRLAREH

-229 AALDSTDK
+229 AVLESTEK
-237 GAPERSAQAPADAA
+237 GAPEQSAQAPADAA
-251 PEGDGS
+251 TAGDGS
-257 TPAAVTAPAP
+257 TPAPVTAPAP
-267 SGATGT
+267 SGTAGT
-273 ELSPLSRTQ
+273 ELYPLSRTQ
-282 RVVGERMQQAWQAP
+282 RVVGERMQLAWQAP

-311 LRGRLNEALANE
+311 LRERLNEALADG

-329 DESGADGPADGPVKL
+329 DGSGADGPAGGPVRL

-349 VMRACALA
+349 VMKACALA

-362 KLNSWWTA
+362 KLNSWWTGD
-370 EGIELHQRVDLAM
+370 GIELHQRVDLAM

-399 AERTLSGISTEA
+399 AERTLSAISAEA
-411 KELAARARSGK
+411 RELAARARSGN

-469 DAAGDVVPRSVLK
+469 DATGDVVPRSVLK

-488 HRVINGAENARYLTE
+488 HRVVNGAENARYLAE

>member
-1 MTMPEVIMPKMGDAM
+1 MPEVIMPKMGDAM
-16 EAGTLSSWVKHEG
+16 EAGTLASWLKHEG

-34 GDTLAEIETDKA
+34 GEVLAEIETDKA

-60 LLAGEGDEVAVGEAI
+60 LIAGEGDEVAVGETI

-80 DGEAPDAA
+80 DGEAPDAT
-88 PDEAREEEEE
+88 PDEARDA
-98 EEEEETADGADGRET
+98 EEETADSVDG
-113 AETKDAETETAE
+113 KETAE
-125 TEDAETEDAETG
+125 TEAEEATAESAEHGAREAET
-137 APETKDAETKNAE
+137 
-150 TKAPETKDAE
+150 
-160 TKDAKSGEQG
+160 
-170 ARARGAEEQQAATS
+170 RQAATS
-184 GPERS
+184 GPEHS

-207 GIELAGI
+207 GIDLTGI

-229 AALDSTDK
+229 AVLESTGK
-237 GAPERSAQAPADAA
+237 GAPERSAQAPTDSTPA
-251 PEGDGS
+251 GDGS
-257 TPAAVTAPAP
+257 THAPVTAPAP
-267 SGATGT
+267 SGAAGT

-311 LRGRLNEALANE
+311 LRERLNEALADG

-329 DESGADGPADGPVKL
+329 DDSRADRPAGGPVRL

-349 VMRACALA
+349 VMKACALA

-370 EGIELHQRVDLAM
+370 DGIELHQQVDLAM

-399 AERTLSGISTEA
+399 AERTLSAISAETR
-411 KELAARARSGK
+411 ELAARARSGK

-469 DAAGDVVPRSVLK
+469 DASGAVVPRSVLK

-488 HRVINGAENARYLTE
+488 HRVVNGAENARYLAE
-503 VKRLLEHPLLLTV
+503 VRRLLEHPLLLTV